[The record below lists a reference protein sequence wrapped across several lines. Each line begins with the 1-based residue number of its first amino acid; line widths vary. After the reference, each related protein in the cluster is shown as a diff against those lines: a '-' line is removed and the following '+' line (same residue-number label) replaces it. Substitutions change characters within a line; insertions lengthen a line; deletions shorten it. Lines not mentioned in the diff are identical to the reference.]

1 MSDQAAVVA
10 TSALS
15 GVEGSIS
22 SGAGKFVDLLKDFN
36 VIGFVLGLLMSN
48 SVSDIANSLIDSIIM
63 PTIKP
68 FLNRISR
75 KNDTIEIGGFVL
87 HLEKFINAIIKFLV
101 LAIIIFIFVTLGV
114 TVTKPVNWVKIQA
127 INPEVKL

>member
-1 MSDQAAVVA
+1 MTDQVAEVA
-10 TSALS
+10 TSAFS

-22 SGAGKFVDLLKDFN
+22 SGASKFVDLLKDFN

-68 FLNRISR
+68 FLDRVSR
-75 KNDTIEIGGFVL
+75 KNDTIEIGGFIL
-87 HLEKFINAIIKFLV
+87 HLEKFINAVIKFLV

-127 INPEVKL
+127 INPDVKL